1 MALRRI
7 PYRKLEVL
15 VGDRLSTDEDEAT
28 LTLIRRL
35 RHARARGHLTPGEFE
50 AACRWKSPRAI
61 ALVRSNRASTVR
73 AATRRALA
81 ARNERARLDELLTL
95 RGVSVA
101 TASAILTMLDPL
113 RYGVLDIRCWQL
125 LHAMGVVTGNRAG
138 TGFTGRHWFDF
149 IAVVR
154 QLAKRFGVKA
164 RDVERALF
172 MAHRDYQEG
181 RLYRRQRCQLSASIR
196 PLTSAT
202 SRLYSSASS
211 PRRPATALCGP
222 TRSGRPAST

>member
-1 MALRRI
+1 MALRKI
-7 PYRKLEVL
+7 PHRTLAAL
-15 VGDRLSTDEDEAT
+15 VGDRLSTDEDAAT
-28 LTLIRRL
+28 LRLIRRL
-35 RHARARGHLTPGEFE
+35 RHARARGYLTPGELQ

-61 ALVRSNRASTVR
+61 ALIRSNTAWTVR

-81 ARNERARLDELLTL
+81 ERNERARLEELLSL

-101 TASAILTMLDPL
+101 TASAVLTMLDPL

-125 LHAMGVVTGNRAG
+125 LHAMGAVTGNPAG
-138 TGFTGRHWFDF
+138 TGFTGSHWLDF
-149 IAVVR
+149 ISVVR

-181 RLYRRQRCQLSASIR
+181 RLYRRAREQC
-196 PLTSAT
+196 
-202 SRLYSSASS
+202 
-211 PRRPATALCGP
+211 
-222 TRSGRPAST
+222 